1 MQTELNDCQKRVT
14 TVLARLFTMAYN
26 NEDDA
31 EVLADTLDDYLDSL
45 AQDDFFGTEQQMD
58 PRGDF
63 RGNASRWS
71 MYQVEGVDA

>member
-1 MQTELNDCQKRVT
+1 MQELNHIQKRVV
-14 TVLARLFTMAYN
+14 TVLSRLIEDVKA

-31 EVLADTLDDYLDSL
+31 QVIADTFDDYLDSL

-63 RGNASRWS
+63 RSGPWFMS
-71 MYQVEGVDA
+71 QVQGVDSE